1 MYGVAR
7 KLSNRSDVKGSMKWG
22 GGVVPIVIY
31 RWGVERGDDMKL
43 FKDGEEPD
51 NIVMWLKTFCWLKAN
66 G

>member
-1 MYGVAR
+1 M
-7 KLSNRSDVKGSMKWG
+7 
-22 GGVVPIVIY
+22 VPIVIY